1 MNEIKNSNVN
11 IKDLENLRNK
21 LNTKIKNSSL
31 TKDTANFSSNS
42 VEKLNVEDLKP
53 NTEVFVKTLGQMVL
67 LYLIFQNQMKY
78 KLKLVL

>member
-31 TKDTANFSSNS
+31 TKDTANFFFKFSR
-42 VEKLNVEDLKP
+42 KIKC
-53 NTEVFVKTLGQMVL
+53 
-67 LYLIFQNQMKY
+67 
-78 KLKLVL
+78 